1 MPRLKSIQSDLS
13 APDATPLPYIS
24 NLVEKLQ
31 TSPSPDA
38 PPTNAPGQPTYDAMV
53 LSLLM
58 QVSEEAKKQ
67 AGDKGQDVLV
77 EKIKEGLQKHIV
89 GLGEHSEK
97 LKKDLAEEEKEQKK
111 HITSED
117 IHEGFDSKVSRCPRP

>member
-1 MPRLKSIQSDLS
+1 M
-13 APDATPLPYIS
+13 
-24 NLVEKLQ
+24 EKLQ
-31 TSPSPDA
+31 THPSPDA

-58 QVSEEAKKQ
+58 QVSEEAKK
-67 AGDKGQDVLV
+67 AAADKGQDVLV
-77 EKIKEGLQKHIV
+77 AKIKEGLARHVVQ
-89 GLGEHSEK
+89 LGEHTDK

-117 IHEGFDSKVSRCPRP
+117 IHEGFDSKVSGYA